1 MKLEEIKKAVD
12 NGKIVHWK
20 KENYIV
26 KYFCGE
32 DKYYI
37 ECTNNGN
44 VIGLT
49 WSDNKTLNGEEKD
62 FFISEKVYNVVLGYL
77 QYPGYLPN
85 HVRSKIVKLDY
96 FTDENGFCDDKKRVI
111 AKLNKGEV
119 INNLGNLIDTLIVR
133 IK

>member
-20 KENYIV
+20 QENYIV
-26 KYFCGE
+26 KHFCGE

-49 WSDNKTLNGEEKD
+49 WSDNETLNGEEKD
-62 FFISEKVYNVVLGYL
+62 FFIAEKVYNIVLGFK
-77 QYPGYLPN
+77 QYPNVPN
-85 HVRSKIVKLDY
+85 SIRSKIVKLDF
-96 FTDENGFCDDKKRVI
+96 FTDENGFCDDKRRVI

-119 INNLGNLIDTLIVR
+119 INNLGNLIDSLIVR